1 MILKI
6 IKEGNSIEILD
17 QVTNY
22 DYLYVK
28 KKTITRSFIE
38 THVNHWLNNSI
49 HNWKEGRFILILK
62 IIKEGISIEIL
73 FQVTNY
79 DYFHVKKKTISRSFI
94 ETHVELDNYPDHIK
108 LKLFKRNFN

>member
-6 IKEGNSIEILD
+6 IKEGISIEILD

-28 KKTITRSFIE
+28 KKTISRSFIE

-49 HNWKEGRFILILK
+49 HNWEKGTFSFD
-62 IIKEGISIEIL
+62 IK
-73 FQVTNY
+73 
-79 DYFHVKKKTISRSFI
+79 
-94 ETHVELDNYPDHIK
+94 DNQRGH
-108 LKLFKRNFN
+108 